1 MSWPTNRPP
10 EIEFGFDPTSPDAP
24 GAGDGLPLIKHNVY
38 DCIELCGDNHQA
50 GLLLFKMMFFCRKAT
65 ILIDGKRWYVRS
77 RESLCLE
84 TRLTRHQ
91 YDRALSGLKVNGF
104 VETRRLPMCKI
115 HIIGNFTAFRVTMD
129 VISGLKKVRNL
140 RGPVAPKKVAI

>member
-1 MSWPTNRPP
+1 MNWPKNIPP

-24 GAGDGLPLIKHNVY
+24 GEGDGLPLVKHNVY
-38 DCIELCGDNHQA
+38 DCIELCGDDHHA
-50 GLLLFKMMFFCRKAT
+50 GVLLFKMMFFCRKAK

-91 YDRALSGLKVNGF
+91 YDRALRGQKMNGF
-104 VETRRLPMCKI
+104 LETRRLPLSMV
-115 HIIGNFTAFRVTMD
+115 HILGNFTAFRVTMD
-129 VISGLKKVRNL
+129 AITGLKKVRNL
-140 RGPVAPKKVAI
+140 RGPVASKKAAI